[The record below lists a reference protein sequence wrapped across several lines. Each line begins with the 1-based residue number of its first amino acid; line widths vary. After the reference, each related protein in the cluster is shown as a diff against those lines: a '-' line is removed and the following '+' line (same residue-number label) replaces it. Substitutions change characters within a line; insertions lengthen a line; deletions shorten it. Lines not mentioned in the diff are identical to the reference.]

1 MIQRIQTVFL
11 ILVIVGM
18 IAYLF
23 LPFWIKIDATSGN
36 QAVFTALGMKLT
48 SLGSGNAEMTYTPYL
63 YCGLGAIVVIVIA
76 AFEIFQYK
84 NRLTQLK
91 LGMIN
96 SIVMSLTLFF
106 SAWLAMKAQ
115 HNIIPG
121 VPGTFKLGLF
131 APVFS
136 MIFNS
141 LANRYIKKDEDLVRS
156 VDRLR

>member
-1 MIQRIQTVFL
+1 MIQRIQTLFL
-11 ILVIVGM
+11 ILVIAGM

-23 LPFWIKIDATSGN
+23 LPFWMKVDPMAQN
-36 QAVFTALGMKLT
+36 QAVFTALGLKLT
-48 SLGSGNAEMTYTPYL
+48 SPGSGHPEITYTPFLYL
-63 YCGLGAIVVIVIA
+63 GIGAIASILIA

-84 NRLTQLK
+84 NRMTQIK
-91 LGMIN
+91 LGMVN
-96 SIVMSLTLFF
+96 SIIMSLTLFF
-106 SAWLAMKAQ
+106 SAWMAMKVQ
-115 HNIIPG
+115 HNILPA
-121 VPGTFKLGLF
+121 VPGTFKPGLF